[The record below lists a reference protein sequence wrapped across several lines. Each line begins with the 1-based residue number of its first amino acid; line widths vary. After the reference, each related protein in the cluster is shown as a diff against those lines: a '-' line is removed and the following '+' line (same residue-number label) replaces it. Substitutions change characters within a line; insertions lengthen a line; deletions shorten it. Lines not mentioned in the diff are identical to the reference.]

1 MIFTETTRKCAQY
14 FTPAGLGVYIGYERV
29 SKLAI
34 LDIRFMTPTRQIY
47 SKFCFLAQILDFTNG
62 SIVSRLFSTFRQK
75 WSSKTFCIF
84 AELLK
89 RRKWKFQFPRQNWAM
104 GGPMNVNGSHG
115 SQAEISDPL
124 APFGHFLTNQDKVV
138 FMLYDIILKFSKNKN
153 FRL

>member
-47 SKFCFLAQILDFTNG
+47 SKFCFLAQILDFTSG
-62 SIVSRLFSTFRQK
+62 SIASRLFSTFRQK
-75 WSSKTFCIF
+75 WSLKTFCIF

-89 RRKWKFQFPRQNWAM
+89 RRKWKFQFLRQNWAT
-104 GGPMNVNGSHG
+104 GGLMNVNGPHG

-124 APFGHFLTNQDKVV
+124 APLPRFLTNQEKAV
-138 FMLYDIILKFSKNKN
+138 FI
-153 FRL
+153 